1 MPTVRDDIKL
11 AGKKGSF
18 GGYLNMPTK
27 LCNINRF
34 LNKGILKKSDRT
46 KSHESGN

>member
-18 GGYLNMPTK
+18 GGYLNMPTYK
-27 LCNINRF
+27 AAVI
-34 LNKGILKKSDRT
+34 
-46 KSHESGN
+46 